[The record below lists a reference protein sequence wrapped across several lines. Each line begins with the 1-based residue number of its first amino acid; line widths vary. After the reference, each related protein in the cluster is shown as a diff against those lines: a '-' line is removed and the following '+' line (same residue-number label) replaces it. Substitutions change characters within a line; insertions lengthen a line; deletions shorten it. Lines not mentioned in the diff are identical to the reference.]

1 MVQQGIHARNLSF
14 YWLLW
19 VTSGRRM
26 CDGYVLRCS
35 KVFTSGI
42 SFHGEFSS
50 LQAGLTCRKH
60 TFQDRARSIVY
71 GISVSWRILF
81 STSVTPFC
89 KMCFCA
95 FQDISRLLYR
105 ESQNVG
111 EFSLFEAG
119 CIWFK
124 RTFQI
129 EQGTQHGYS
138 VSWWMLCLPSV
149 TRSYGA
155 YFSKYIKVLTPRIAD
170 SGRILSILLGRAR
183 RKCPFQDTATNL
195 RMLAHSLH
203 SKRDLLFSIILFKR

>member
-1 MVQQGIHARNLSF
+1 
-14 YWLLW
+14 
-19 VTSGRRM
+19 M

-81 STSVTPFC
+81 STSVTPLC
-89 KMCFCA
+89 QMCFCA